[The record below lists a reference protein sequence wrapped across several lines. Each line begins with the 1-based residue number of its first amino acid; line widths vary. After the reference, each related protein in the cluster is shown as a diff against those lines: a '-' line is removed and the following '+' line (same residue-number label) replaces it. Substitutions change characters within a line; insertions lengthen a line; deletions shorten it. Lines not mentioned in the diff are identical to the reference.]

1 VKSNWLVG
9 KTVLITGASSGIG
22 RSLTEILIRTYS
34 CRVIGIGRDE
44 QKMINLKISLGH
56 LSDRFDYQLFD
67 VSDQANW
74 IDFSEMIS
82 HDQTSI
88 DILINNAGVMSRL
101 TSIEHAGDFA
111 SEQVR
116 SIMATDFLGA
126 VDAIARLLPV
136 IRQSSTPAI
145 INMSSAAAFAPMPGT
160 AAYSAAKA
168 ALKAYSEALASET
181 RKRIYV
187 SAICPGFVRTDLF
200 RGQDE
205 GLKDERLRHFWMDS
219 DRMARKIVKQ
229 MKRRKRQIFPGAQAK
244 IIYTL
249 VNLFGIHALDFF
261 SFILRKAKV
270 QLFSD
275 VFD

>member
-1 VKSNWLVG
+1 MKSNWLVG

-44 QKMINLKISLGH
+44 QKMINLKSSLGH
-56 LSDRFDYQLFD
+56 LSDRFDYHLFD
-67 VSDQANW
+67 VSNQANW
-74 IDFSEMIS
+74 IDFTETIS
-82 HDQTSI
+82 HTQTSI

-101 TSIEHAGDFA
+101 SSIEHAGNLA

-126 VDAIARLLPV
+126 VDAIARLLPI

-145 INMSSAAAFAPMPGT
+145 INMSSAAAFAPIPGT

-187 SAICPGFVRTDLF
+187 SVICPGFVRTDLF
-200 RGQDE
+200 RGQNE
-205 GLKDERLRHFWMDS
+205 GLKDKRLRHFWMDS

-229 MKRRKRQIFPGAQAK
+229 MKRRKRQIFPGAQARA
-244 IIYTL
+244 IHIL
-249 VNLFGIHALDFF
+249 VILFGIHALDFF

>member
-1 VKSNWLVG
+1 MKSNWLVG

-44 QKMINLKISLGH
+44 QKMINLKTSLGH
-56 LSDRFDYQLFD
+56 LSDRFDYHLFD

-74 IDFSEMIS
+74 IDFSETIS

-244 IIYTL
+244 IIYIL